1 MTFGFVIVVQVH
13 TIALWIEACLMFKI
27 NINENIWVGNGNFL
41 TATKIDSLKC
51 RVIQIDGT
59 TVHIILHHVKLVPDL
74 WITLCSINQALKKGH
89 PISNDKITILLSE
102 GMTKITFDRV
112 FNAKDGAISGIK
124 MIAYNNSVAY
134 SSVNT
139 VLEKGV

>member
-1 MTFGFVIVVQVH
+1 
-13 TIALWIEACLMFKI
+13 
-27 NINENIWVGNGNFL
+27 
-41 TATKIDSLKC
+41 
-51 RVIQIDGT
+51 
-59 TVHIILHHVKLVPDL
+59 
-74 WITLCSINQALKKGH
+74 
-89 PISNDKITILLSE
+89 
-102 GMTKITFDRV
+102 MTKITFDRV